1 MEMATKPLAS
11 SRWFDPPTRW
21 IAFLGFFGLLIAAA
35 ITVTDALLRSL
46 FSAPLYD
53 WADLNQLVYAIVIVA
68 CFPAGLLQGHNITIR
83 FLGSALGT
91 RATNW
96 LEAFGAL
103 LTLIFFAFIAWQF
116 VDLTIELQQTND
128 TTMTVK
134 FITWPWWTVA
144 TLIIFLCVPIQA
156 VVLYGQLHRAVT
168 GSGPG
173 GFVAPDLADEEL
185 DEHRVT
191 DAL

>member
-1 MEMATKPLAS
+1 MKTEPLAS
-11 SRWFDPPTRW
+11 SLWFDPPTRW
-21 IAFLGFFGLLIAAA
+21 FAFLGFFALLVASGV
-35 ITVTDALLRSL
+35 TVVDALMRGL

-53 WADLNQLVYAIVIVA
+53 WADLSQLVYAIVIVS

-83 FLGSALGT
+83 FLGSALGS
-91 RATNW
+91 RAAYW

-103 LTLIFFAFIAWQF
+103 LTLIFFVFVAWQF
-116 VDLTIELQQTND
+116 VVMTKDLRQTND
-128 TTMTVK
+128 TTMTVQY
-134 FITWPWWTVA
+134 ITWPWWSVA
-144 TLIIFLCVPIQA
+144 TLFIIVCVPIQA

-173 GFVAPDLADEEL
+173 GFVEPDLDEDAF

>member
-1 MEMATKPLAS
+1 METEPLAS
-11 SRWFDPPTRW
+11 SHWFDPPTRW

-35 ITVTDALLRSL
+35 ITVTDALLRGL

-53 WADLNQLVYAIVIVA
+53 WADLKQLVYAIVIVA

-96 LEAFGAL
+96 LEALGAL

-116 VDLTIELQQTND
+116 VVLTIELQQTND
-128 TTMTVK
+128 TTMTVLY
-134 FITWPWWTVA
+134 ITWPWWTVA
-144 TLIIFLCVPIQA
+144 TLIILLCVPIQA
-156 VVLYGQLHRAVT
+156 IILYGQTLRAVT
-168 GSGPG
+168 GKGPG
-173 GFVAPDLADEEL
+173 GFVVVDYDDIGHEEYST
-185 DEHRVT
+185 T
-191 DAL
+191 DAV

>member
-1 MEMATKPLAS
+1 METEPLAS
-11 SRWFDPPTRW
+11 SHWFDPPTRW

-35 ITVTDALLRSL
+35 ITVTDALMRGL

-53 WADLNQLVYAIVIVA
+53 WADLSQLVYAIVIVC

-96 LEAFGAL
+96 LEVFGAL
-103 LTLIFFAFIAWQF
+103 LTLIFFVFVAWQF
-116 VDLTIELQQTND
+116 VVMTVELRQSND

-134 FITWPWWTVA
+134 YITWPWWTMA
-144 TLIIFLCVPIQA
+144 TLIIIVCVPIQA

-173 GFVAPDLADEEL
+173 GFVAPDLDDEVL
-185 DEHRVT
+185 GEHRVT

>member
-1 MEMATKPLAS
+1 METEPLAAS
-11 SRWFDPPTRW
+11 HWFDPPTRW

-35 ITVTDALLRSL
+35 ITVTDALMRGL

-96 LEAFGAL
+96 LEVFGAL
-103 LTLIFFAFIAWQF
+103 LTLIFFVFIAWQF
-116 VDLTIELQQTND
+116 VVMTMDLRQTGD

-134 FITWPWWTVA
+134 YLTWPWWTVA
-144 TLIIFLCVPIQA
+144 MLIMLYCVPVQA
-156 VVLYGQLHRAVT
+156 VVLYGNFRRAIE
-168 GSGPG
+168 GGGPG
-173 GFVAPDLADEEL
+173 GSIDPHDEMSAARE
-185 DEHRVT
+185 T
-191 DAL
+191 